1 MTLMEEDPLLAVA
14 DYGHHHQQHYEEQQR
29 HQRRYQSLPDGYNP
43 RNAHNGGRGGGGDN
57 SDEMIYRLRQFSTS
71 PKGAL
76 IKHGDQIRSKSS
88 AGSTANTSR

>member
-1 MTLMEEDPLLAVA
+1 M
-14 DYGHHHQQHYEEQQR
+14 HQQ

-43 RNAHNGGRGGGGDN
+43 RAARRAGAGGAVGAGGEN
-57 SDEMIYRLRQFSTS
+57 DEMIYRLRQFSIS

-76 IKHGDQIRSKSS
+76 IKHGDQIRAKSS